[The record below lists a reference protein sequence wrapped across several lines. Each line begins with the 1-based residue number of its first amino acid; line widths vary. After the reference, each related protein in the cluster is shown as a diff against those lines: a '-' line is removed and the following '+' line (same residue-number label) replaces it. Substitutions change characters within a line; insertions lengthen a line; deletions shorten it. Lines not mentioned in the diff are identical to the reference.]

1 MPHLQIFEIRPEGN
15 LNILKYW
22 YQIGGLSTFAVDV
35 AGAKSVN
42 AAGSQAVDVAGAQ
55 SVNAAG
61 AQAVDVAGG
70 QAVDVGKAQEEII
83 LRL

>member
-1 MPHLQIFEIRPEGN
+1 MQIFDIRPEGY
-15 LNILKYW
+15 LNISKYL
-22 YQIGGLSTFAVDV
+22 YQTGRLSTFATL

-42 AAGSQAVDVAGAQ
+42 AAGSQAVG
-55 SVNAAG
+55 
-61 AQAVDVAGG
+61 VAGG

>member
-1 MPHLQIFEIRPEGN
+1 MQIFDIRPEGY
-15 LNILKYW
+15 LNISKYL
-22 YQIGGLSTFAVDV
+22 YQTGRLSTFAVDV

-42 AAGSQAVDVAGAQ
+42 AAGSQAVG
-55 SVNAAG
+55 
-61 AQAVDVAGG
+61 VAGG